1 MKILVL
7 GANGM
12 LGHKIVQVLKD
23 KFEVFGTIRGSF
35 ADIEGYGI
43 FERSKILENIDAASV
58 EAISGAVDA
67 IKPDYL
73 INCVGIIKQK
83 PTASNV
89 AETIRI
95 NSLLPHELAEI
106 AERTDA
112 KLITIST
119 DCVFDGVFG
128 MYSEDDLPNARDLYG
143 KSKHLGEVTYGK
155 HLTIRTSIIGRELN
169 TSHSLIEWFL
179 SNEGGLV
186 KGFSNAVYTGFP
198 TIVFA
203 DIICDLI
210 TNQPELSGVFH
221 ISSDP
226 INKHDLLQLVKSHFG
241 IEIEILKDETFRI
254 DRSLD
259 SSRFREITGFVP
271 KTWDEMI
278 RIMAN
283 DSLPYSNWR

>member
-73 INCVGIIKQK
+73 INCIGIIKQK
-83 PTASNV
+83 PTASIV

-210 TNQPELSGVFH
+210 TNQPELSGIFH

>member
-23 KFEVFGTIRGSF
+23 KFEVFGTILGSF